1 MSCVV
6 MFETTILEASCVA
19 CCGSVGTADDEAVED
34 INSTPALV
42 FYVRLLMGVCIVRL
56 ILQSR
61 TGCFS
66 RDPCSNV

>member
-1 MSCVV
+1 VSCVV

-19 CCGSVGTADDEAVED
+19 YCVSVGTADDEAVED

-61 TGCFS
+61 AGCFS